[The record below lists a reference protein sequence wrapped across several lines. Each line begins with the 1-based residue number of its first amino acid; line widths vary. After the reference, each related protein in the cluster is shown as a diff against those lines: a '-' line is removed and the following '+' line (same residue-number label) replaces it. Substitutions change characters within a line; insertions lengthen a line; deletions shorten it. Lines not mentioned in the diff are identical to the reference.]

1 MEIKKEDFVFIIIV
15 HPFSV
20 AYFYLGCL
28 LVIYWFFY
36 FYFSGHRRGS
46 GLKVTVSVQDKRK
59 TRTQYQGETERLFDY
74 NKWHNITVRFQNSES
89 LIRIFVGG
97 KMVLAKEFKGFDIF
111 ADNAQLRLAQVYEVE
126 AENIGAIKHRFKV
139 GRLQE
144 KKICCK
150 ERFLT
155 SLWGTPKRVTIT
167 PQLPCPSQSCP
178 GRSLS

>member
-1 MEIKKEDFVFIIIV
+1 M
-15 HPFSV
+15 
-20 AYFYLGCL
+20 
-28 LVIYWFFY
+28 
-36 FYFSGHRRGS
+36 
-46 GLKVTVSVQDKRK
+46 KVTVSVQDKRK
-59 TRTQYQGETERLFDY
+59 TRTQYQGETDRLFDY

-111 ADNAQLRLAQVYEVE
+111 ADDAQLRLAQVYEVE

-139 GRLQE
+139 SRLQE

-155 SLWGTPKRVTIT
+155 SL
-167 PQLPCPSQSCP
+167 
-178 GRSLS
+178 